1 MLLKHEWY
9 LAFVAFRYVLPM
21 KSAIA
26 QSQFFRLHRQ
36 AGLFFGG
43 AVSYLLSDR
52 VPLAVVE
59 VINNQHPC
67 SHRAP
72 SGIVLHSF
80 PTVFHVGPHPHRYNP
95 FFKAAFSLLNLRIR

>member
-1 MLLKHEWY
+1 MVVGFRCFPLCIANEVGNCPVAIFP
-9 LAFVAFRYVLPM
+9 LA
-21 KSAIA
+21 
-26 QSQFFRLHRQ
+26 Q
-36 AGLFFGG
+36 AGWTFFGG